1 MNLNNLKQ
9 SYTPSTYY
17 PYGELPLKYTKQG
30 QEQLKRNLESKNTK
44 AFESYNNYIDQQS
57 KQPEIVAET
66 QSINNNPTINNL
78 DINTILP
85 LLSSLGGN
93 SGDMIKKMLPLI
105 NNGGNLQI
113 NDLLKLFSNFSKTSA
128 NNQSTLNNIDSGTEI
143 DNLIKVD

>member
-1 MNLNNLKQ
+1 MNPNNLKQ

-30 QEQLKRNLESKNTK
+30 QEQLKRNLESKSTK
-44 AFESYNNYIDQQS
+44 AFESYNNYIDQQT

-66 QSINNNPTINNL
+66 QSTNNNPTINNL

-113 NDLLKLFSNFSKTSA
+113 NDLLKLFSNFSKTSS

>member
-30 QEQLKRNLESKNTK
+30 QEQLKRNVESKNTK

-57 KQPEIVAET
+57 KQPEIVTET
-66 QSINNNPTINNL
+66 QSTNNNPTINNL
-78 DINTILP
+78 DINTLLP

-113 NDLLKLFSNFSKTSA
+113 NDLLKLFSNFSKTSS
-128 NNQSTLNNIDSGTEI
+128 NNQSTLKNIDSGTEI